1 MNTPGGTAPRH
12 ARTTIALHWLT
23 FVLVAAGFALGLYVS
38 GLAPS
43 PARTGPQ
50 AWHQSIGVTVFVLA
64 LVRIVWRL
72 GHAAP
77 PWPAGLPAW
86 QRRAAASVHVAL
98 VVLIVAIPLSGW
110 LHSSAAGAPTVY
122 LGLIAL
128 PDLVGRDPALAESLK
143 TLHAVLNYALFGL
156 FSLHAGAALK
166 HHFVDGDGTLA
177 RMLPWR
183 LPVDHR

>member
-1 MNTPGGTAPRH
+1 M
-12 ARTTIALHWLT
+12 
-23 FVLVAAGFALGLYVS
+23 
-38 GLAPS
+38 
-43 PARTGPQ
+43 
-50 AWHQSIGVTVFVLA
+50 
-64 LVRIVWRL
+64 
-72 GHAAP
+72 
-77 PWPAGLPAW
+77 
-86 QRRAAASVHVAL
+86 AL

-177 RMLPWR
+177 HMLPWR
-183 LPVDHR
+183 MPVDYR